1 MDSLKGEVVKRALRL
16 GLIWKPGLLSELI
29 RKEPE
34 LERELNELERK
45 FKEACERGDRQECIE
60 ILDMWERILL
70 RALGKREKDVD

>member
-45 FKEACERGDRQECIE
+45 FKEACGI
-60 ILDMWERILL
+60 
-70 RALGKREKDVD
+70 GKNA